1 MIYEINL
8 DLKQKSYF
16 KLDVKQEN
24 DITIKAN
31 MYDGGTTVDV
41 TNSTVVFNLLKGN
54 KKIYSQSSN
63 IKLTENSI
71 EIDIDGAKAFNR
83 SGLALA
89 EITIVKD
96 SKQTT
101 TFDFKIDVEASII
114 EGKTIDEDYIS
125 KVQELV
131 NTIDTANKKL
141 QELNAW
147 VAQHQDIVAIDNRLN
162 TLDSGVSNLQN
173 NKVSTTV
180 FNTEIAKKRNATDNV
195 FTSGIEA
202 KTTTL
207 YGKLLEDSLAWGAV
221 SGGALSFKGK
231 VMFNEDGYLRD
242 KDNKKLIS
250 ESTLLNKITINKE
263 AESYSGKNEGII
275 ELTDKIGIV
284 FGYFD
289 ISSEG
294 TTGSGDYVLPIV
306 ISNKIKRVIGPTNL
320 TNMTISNK
328 GYVVGYYNNVAK
340 TVYSR
345 VHDKSSGT
353 ITILFSFLAE
363 LN

>member
-1 MIYEINL
+1 MIYGINL

-16 KLDVKQEN
+16 KLDIKQEN
-24 DITIKAN
+24 DIVLKVN

-63 IKLTENSI
+63 IKLTGNSI

-101 TFDFKIDVEASII
+101 TFSFIIDVEASII

-131 NTIDTANKKL
+131 NSIDTANKKL

-162 TLDSGVSNLQN
+162 NLDA

-180 FNTEIAKKRNATDNV
+180 FNTEIAKKRSTTDNV
-195 FTSGIEA
+195 FTNGIEA

-207 YGKLLEDSLAWGAV
+207 YSKLLEDSLAWGTV
-221 SGGALSFKGK
+221 SGGALNFKGK
-231 VMFNEDGYLRD
+231 LMFGADGYARN
-242 KDNKKLIS
+242 KDNYKLIS
-250 ESTLLNKITINKE
+250 EADTVSKIEISGAGIN
-263 AESYSGKNEGII
+263 AEGII
-275 ELTDKIGIV
+275 KISNNVGILI
-284 FGYFD
+284 GYFTVTTD
-289 ISSEG
+289 A
-294 TTGSGDYVLPIV
+294 TTGGINKTYTLPNNIKQ
-306 ISNKIKRVIGPTNL
+306 KIKNSIGDVMINVREVVTW
-320 TNMTISNK
+320 
-328 GYVVGYYNNVAK
+328 GYVAGTYNNEV
-340 TVYSR
+340 
-345 VHDKSSGT
+345 GT
-353 ITILFSFLAE
+353 IRCVGADFSPLQGKSAEVKYMMLVE